1 MRHMGNVMIINEKS
15 IVFNDILV
23 AYTNDIYVK
32 LNV

>member
-1 MRHMGNVMIINEKS
+1 MRPLGNVMIINEKS

-23 AYTNDIYVK
+23 AYTNDIYGT